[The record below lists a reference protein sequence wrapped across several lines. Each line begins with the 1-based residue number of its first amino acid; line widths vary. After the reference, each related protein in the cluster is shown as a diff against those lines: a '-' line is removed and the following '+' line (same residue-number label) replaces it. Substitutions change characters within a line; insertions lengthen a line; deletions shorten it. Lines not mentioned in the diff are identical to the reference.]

1 MFNPYY
7 IIRIKNIRTKN
18 KEVRI
23 KNTERQKEEHRTSE
37 TEGKKKEYCSEP
49 PSEDSELPDR
59 TQNDNGGGGDP
70 STSVGMTTGNGWGG
84 LRCLI
89 KSEKN

>member
-59 TQNDNGGGGDP
+59 TQDDNGGGEIP
-70 STSVGMTTGNGWGG
+70 P
-84 LRCLI
+84 LR
-89 KSEKN
+89 SG